1 MSSNTKQELEELEEL
16 NVEELEETT
25 DNNTSQT
32 DDVNNII
39 SVDQEEI
46 INVEDEEELLREEFI
61 VKAELE
67 EKTELEVKAELEEKT
82 EKAEKA
88 ELEEKTEKAEKADKH
103 TINDLFIINLEE
115 KEKRWSIMTNRLKEE
130 KCKKTFHRY
139 MGVDGSKLNMSEIR
153 NDVSKRSGKY
163 FITHEMYGKA
173 KSHYLLWKSILEKN
187 THLKNKTKNWFI
199 ILEDDAIIPTQFNKY
214 LTNLEEFLNTM
225 SPKTI
230 KNTEMFNLS
239 PIGDYGGKRDFHQ
252 NIMAFLT
259 KIGSHM
265 MHKHKFNNQKIE
277 TQSIDDMEWSVLNS
291 NFPLCTHAYLVNL
304 KQIKNLIKIIDETQ
318 IYFHIDWQLNFENV
332 NINTITPI
340 AIQRGGYDD
349 STSST
354 TSNPTM
360 PIQLLTMLNK
370 KLACDLGKPLFNIM
384 GIYKINILIF
394 VYILL
399 MLVWQLLDIPN
410 RLNNFFLNINTKSNT
425 NTNSNTNS
433 NNDVIH
439 GSI

>member
-1 MSSNTKQELEELEEL
+1 
-16 NVEELEETT
+16 
-25 DNNTSQT
+25 
-32 DDVNNII
+32 
-39 SVDQEEI
+39 
-46 INVEDEEELLREEFI
+46 
-61 VKAELE
+61 
-67 EKTELEVKAELEEKT
+67 
-82 EKAEKA
+82 
-88 ELEEKTEKAEKADKH
+88 
-103 TINDLFIINLEE
+103 
-115 KEKRWSIMTNRLKEE
+115 
-130 KCKKTFHRY
+130 
-139 MGVDGSKLNMSEIR
+139 MGVNGSKLNMSEIR
-153 NDVSKRSGKY
+153 NDVSKRSGKF

-187 THLKNKTKNWFI
+187 SHLKNKTKNWFI

-214 LTNLEEFLNTM
+214 LTNLEGFLNTM

-230 KNTEMFNLS
+230 KNTDMFNLS

-265 MHKHKFNNQKIE
+265 MHKHKFNNEKIE

-394 VYILL
+394 VYVLL

-425 NTNSNTNS
+425 NSNSNS
-433 NNDVIH
+433 NNNVIH